1 MIKTRYYLKFGKQ
14 TSTFG
19 IDPQK
24 WIKEFGWEFVKSNGV
39 KVYYDEDAKQLYCY
53 ERPTLLR
60 QYDWGHTMYS
70 LHSADLIIDYE
81 KVVEVE
87 EKTIKLES
95 GKSKKI
101 QWKSSN
107 RGGNGKNVTL
117 NPKPSNVTKN
127 PGPVRFYESIEE
139 NGFTRLNNP
148 KKSSPKGTIV
158 GIITGV

>member
-1 MIKTRYYLKFGKQ
+1 
-14 TSTFG
+14 
-19 IDPQK
+19 
-24 WIKEFGWEFVKSNGV
+24 
-39 KVYYDEDAKQLYCY
+39 
-53 ERPTLLR
+53 
-60 QYDWGHTMYS
+60 MYS

-81 KVVEVE
+81 KVVEIE
-87 EKTIKLES
+87 EETTKLES
-95 GKSKKI
+95 GKSKKT

-139 NGFTRLNNP
+139 NGFTRLNKP
-148 KKSSPKGTIV
+148 KKSPPKGTIV